1 MVRVCGIEIK
11 SRTAHLVI
19 LEGDRSNYR
28 IIESSPLKI
37 EFSDHELQENIKS
50 FSDAI
55 CEFFQTSNVE
65 KVMIKEG
72 VSKGKFTSGASV
84 FKIET
89 IIQMSNVK
97 VNLVKSPI
105 LNAFYKDLD
114 QTIDKTSL
122 KKYQHIAFDLA
133 YYALDEC

>member
-1 MVRVCGIEIK
+1 MARVCGIEIK

-19 LEGDRSNYR
+19 LEGDRSDYR

-37 EFSDHELQENIKS
+37 ELSDQELQESIKS
-50 FSDAI
+50 FSNAI
-55 CEFFQTSNVE
+55 CDFFKSYDIE

-72 VSKGKFTSGASV
+72 LSKGKFTSGASV

-89 IIQMSNVK
+89 IIQMSNAK

-105 LNAFYKDLD
+105 LNAFYKDLG

-122 KKYQHIAFDLA
+122 KKYQHVAFDLA
-133 YYALDEC
+133 YYGLKE